1 MGIKQT
7 RKFVAATK
15 AAKAA
20 GIKAGGKTRDGL
32 YQMLGQYGYW
42 WDRINGVWSH
52 SLPPST
58 SEFELDDGTPSGV
71 FKVRVTAHLQQVGD
85 VAAVVAAALSEYGI
99 PVRLKGGPEVN
110 QTGPG
115 ARIYYAGKFRK

>member
-1 MGIKQT
+1 MGVKQT

-20 GIKAGGKTRDGL
+20 GIKVSGRTQPDL
-32 YQMLGQYGYW
+32 YQALGEKGYW

-58 SEFELDDGTPSGV
+58 SEFELNDGTPSGV
-71 FKVRVTAHLQQVGD
+71 FKVRVTAHLEQVGD
-85 VAAVVAAALSEYGI
+85 VAAVVAAALREYGI
-99 PVRLKGGPEVN
+99 PLTLKGGPEAN